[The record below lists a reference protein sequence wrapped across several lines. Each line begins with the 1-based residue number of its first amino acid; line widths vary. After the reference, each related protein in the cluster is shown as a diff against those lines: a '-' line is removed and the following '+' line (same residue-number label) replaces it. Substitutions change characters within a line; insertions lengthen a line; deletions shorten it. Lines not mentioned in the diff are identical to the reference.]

1 MEKREMGRGLV
12 ESCRIAIREV
22 TGIKS
27 WTSGWRIWGTAK
39 PTPAWGSDASPD
51 R

>member
-12 ESCRIAIREV
+12 ESCRIAIPEA

-27 WTSGWRIWGTAK
+27 WTSGWTNWGTAK